1 MSRKIRMFIGVK
13 LWGNEGIYSGRMK
26 LMRRR
31 IYGCEGSQGDRRVD
45 KMLRNKTR
53 EGKFLV

>member
-31 IYGCEGSQGDRRVD
+31 IYGCEGSQGRRVD